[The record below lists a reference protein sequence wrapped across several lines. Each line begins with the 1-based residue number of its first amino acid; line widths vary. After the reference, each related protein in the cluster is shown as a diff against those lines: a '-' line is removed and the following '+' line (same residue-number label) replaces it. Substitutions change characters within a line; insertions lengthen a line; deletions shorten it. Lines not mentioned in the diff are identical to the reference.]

1 MESADEH
8 TVTLPLTPP
17 CPLRCVRAPAS
28 GFPPSPSL
36 CCVSR
41 ESRRLAFLSV
51 GLGSLGL
58 LCLLVGLVGTYAP
71 TKTVLKQEIHF
82 LRSPPSMAGW
92 EDRGRNQVLAMAKRG
107 PERRETM
114 LVMPPPPEHYVAPV
128 PKAQKLKAGPKTQQ
142 LKLTF
147 KGETPLGD
155 DDFDAAGYNMV

>member
-1 MESADEH
+1 M
-8 TVTLPLTPP
+8 LPVPGPP
-17 CPLRCVRAPAS
+17 LAFV
-28 GFPPSPSL
+28 L
-36 CCVSR
+36 CRVSR

-58 LCLLVGLVGTYAP
+58 LCLLVGMVGTYAP

-82 LRSPPSMAGW
+82 PYQPSSMAGW
-92 EDRGRNQVLAMAKRG
+92 ENRGRNQVLAMAKRG
-107 PERRETM
+107 QERRDTM
-114 LVMPPPPEHYVAPV
+114 LVMPGPPEHYVAPM
-128 PKAQKLKAGPKTQQ
+128 PKAQQLKAGPKTQQ